1 MATLERTNTETIE
14 DFYKKKFHLVPDN
27 LQKGIGHFNVF
38 RRDNCLLPD
47 NTPVTYNRRDYYKIS
62 LTRGRNIFHYAD
74 KSLETEGPTLLFF
87 NPRIPYTFESISDDA
102 SGFFCIFTESF
113 ITGKNFS
120 DLPMFAPGGSPA
132 YSFTSEQDEEISA
145 LFQKMLREI
154 ASDYPYKYD
163 LLLNYVLELVHYA
176 LKMQPAEIFYRH
188 PDSNSRITSVFT
200 ELLERQF
207 PIESPS
213 QQFGLRSAK
222 DYASHLA
229 VHINHLNRAIKQ
241 TTGKTTTEH
250 ISGRVLA
257 EAKALLKH
265 TDWNISMISYCLG
278 FEEPSHFNNFF
289 RKRTQLT
296 PSAFRIV

>member
-1 MATLERTNTETIE
+1 MTTTETIE
-14 DFYKKKFHLVPDN
+14 DFYKKKLHLVPDN
-27 LQKGIGHFNVF
+27 LQQGIGHFNVF
-38 RRDNCLLPD
+38 RRDSCVVAD
-47 NTPVTYNRRDYYKIS
+47 STPVTYNRRDFYKIS
-62 LTRGRNIFHYAD
+62 LSRGNNVFHYAD
-74 KSLETEGPTLLFF
+74 KSVETKGTTLLFF
-87 NPRIPYTFESISDDA
+87 NPRVPYVFESLSDDQ

-113 ITGKNFS
+113 IAGKNFS
-120 DLPMFAPGGSPA
+120 ELPMFAPGGSPS
-132 YSFTSEQDEEISA
+132 YSFTKEQDDEISV
-145 LFQKMLREI
+145 LFGKMLREI
-154 ASDYPYKYD
+154 VSDYTYKYD
-163 LLLNYVLELVHYA
+163 LLRNYLLELVHYA
-176 LKMQPAEIFYRH
+176 LKMQPAEILYRH
-188 PDSNSRITSVFT
+188 PNSNSRITSVFT

-222 DYASHLA
+222 DYASQLA
-229 VHINHLNRAIKQ
+229 VHINHLNRAVKQ

-250 ISGRVLA
+250 ITGRVLS

-265 TDWNISMISYCLG
+265 TDWNISMISYSLG